1 MAMRAAGIAI
11 GIAGLVAITVAGL
24 AFRDDLVPPPPGRDE
39 GGAPHVEVAPAQP
52 PAPEPTPPKHPQRI
66 RPVSPGIVAA
76 PQVDVSTLER
86 IEARGPLSPLGEAP
100 GLADLPPQRTL
111 LHRPNALAAG
121 MFSSMGHTVVLAG
134 ILEPDPRETCDDNGV
149 SWPCGVH
156 GRTAFRNWLRGR
168 SLSCV
173 VPAVAGR
180 EIVVTDCLMGKQDPA
195 AWLVSY
201 GWARAE
207 PGGPYAELEQR
218 ARAERRGLFGPAPS
232 TALPDAPEAGEKPAS
247 PSAG

>member
-1 MAMRAAGIAI
+1 MRAAGIAI
-11 GIAGLVAITVAGL
+11 GVAGLVAITAAGL
-24 AFRDDLVPPPPGRDE
+24 ALRDDFVPPPVDPDTDASRAVE
-39 GGAPHVEVAPAQP
+39 PAPAKTPAFKPEPPAQP
-52 PAPEPTPPKHPQRI
+52 QRV
-66 RPVSPGIVAA
+66 RPVSPDVVAT
-76 PQVDVSTLER
+76 PQVDALALER
-86 IEARGPLSPLGEAP
+86 VEARGPLSPLGEA
-100 GLADLPPQRTL
+100 LSLDDLPPQKTL

-121 MFSSMGHTVVLAG
+121 MFTAMGHTVILAG
-134 ILEPDPRETCDDNGV
+134 ILKPDPRETCADNGV

-173 VPAVAGR
+173 VPATAGR
-180 EIVVTDCLMGKQDPA
+180 EIVVTDCLMGKQNPA

-207 PGGPYAELEQR
+207 PGGPYAEMEQE
-218 ARAERRGLFGPAPS
+218 ARAGRRGLFGPAPS
-232 TALPDAPEAGEKPAS
+232 TTLPAAPEAGEGSTS